1 MHPSN
6 LRVAVRRLTAAAA
19 TVAVAVAGLLAVASP
34 ADAATTTVLGDPTAM
49 QNDVAVR
56 TAHLGAISPAPA
68 VRIDDHVGGLATA
81 VGLAAAG
88 FAAGDTVDPI
98 DIVKAAAEYG
108 VDVSEPL
115 RAVEVG
121 RVRDAAWARAA
132 YRMTLRGI
140 DVTGSPDI
148 TDLAAVAEAHGID
161 PAAAADPARTE
172 EILAAAHETI
182 AEQLRAGGFP
192 MGEWVDESDIRAAG
206 RLYKVEVGKT
216 LTAAHVRAVAERV
229 AKIQDPESSPVYAK
243 IGRVELH
250 LPGFGPHFV
259 GFHQSSSGVA
269 LKQKPVKH
277 VRTDVLPSRSR
288 GTASTGAVDV
298 TLRPGDDVVAAVTGK
313 VVEATEYSLYGKY
326 EDIRIR
332 IVPDDDPK
340 LLVTMLHMEGRKVKV
355 GDRVVGGQ
363 TVVADSA
370 RTFPFASQIDR
381 FSGRHWGH
389 VHVEARRR

>member
-1 MHPSN
+1 MHRSH
-6 LRVAVRRLTAAAA
+6 LRAAARRATA
-19 TVAVAVAGLLAVASP
+19 TVIALGLAVAGLIAVADP
-34 ADAATTTVLGDPTAM
+34 ADATTAVLGDPTAM
-49 QNDVAVR
+49 QQDAAAR
-56 TAHLGAISPAPA
+56 TAHLRSVAPAPA
-68 VRIDDHVGGLATA
+68 VRVDGHVGGLATA

-88 FAAGDTVDPI
+88 FDFGTTVDAV
-98 DIVKAAAEYG
+98 DVVSAAAEYG
-108 VDVSEPL
+108 VAVSEPL

-121 RVRDAAWARAA
+121 RVRDVAWQRAA
-132 YRMTLRGI
+132 YRLTLRGV
-140 DVTGSPDI
+140 DVAGVADI
-148 TDLAAVAEAHGID
+148 TDLAAVAEAHGMD
-161 PAAAADPARTE
+161 PAAAADPTRTE
-172 EILAAAHETI
+172 EILAAAHAVI
-182 AEQLRAGGFP
+182 AKQLRAGGFP
-192 MGEWVDESDIRAAG
+192 MGDWVDESDIRAAG
-206 RLYKVEVGKT
+206 RLYKVEVGES
-216 LTAAHVRAVAERV
+216 LTAAAVRAVAERV
-229 AKIQDPESSPVYAK
+229 AAIQDPESSAVYAK
-243 IGRVELH
+243 VGRVNLH
-250 LPGFGPHFV
+250 LPGFGPHYV

-298 TLRPGDDVVAAVTGK
+298 VLRPGDDVVAAVTGR

-326 EDIRIR
+326 RDIRIR

-363 TVVADSA
+363 TVVAKSA
-370 RTFPFASQIDR
+370 KTFPFVSQIDR